1 MRFSQST
8 HLLMCLSLITFT
20 SIIRIGQ
27 PVLVELIDLVNS
39 VIIFLSHNLTQM
51 VNFPTRIA
59 DCDSHNPAPLDLILY
74 TDASI
79 CSALAF
85 PPLENSDHVDVSAS
99 IDFLSNSKRDVLF
112 YRIAYDYSRVDWG
125 GLRGNLRDITLV
137 FSCLCCCESS

>member
-1 MRFSQST
+1 M
-8 HLLMCLSLITFT
+8 
-20 SIIRIGQ
+20 
-27 PVLVELIDLVNS
+27 ELIDLVNP

-59 DCDSHNPAPLDLILY
+59 DCDSHNPGPLDLILN

-99 IDFLSNSKRDVLF
+99 IDFLSNSKWDVPF
-112 YRIAYDYSRVDWG
+112 YGIAYDYSRVDWG
-125 GLRGNLRDITLV
+125 GLRANLRDITLV